1 MILND
6 IILLVAELA
15 MSVGLF
21 ILAEIAVKNIS
32 PKWRICYAVPLTFC
46 IIMLTIDGFEKYML
60 GVYIG
65 SVLMLT
71 GFFSEKAKLRK
82 LASAVAALGVI
93 VCVPLCTTA
102 RDYRAAD
109 YAKDFEKG
117 FRIMKEHYI
126 LAEYKEIDWDGL
138 YDEYLPR
145 FKQATAENDAV
156 LNQIVWME
164 FCAEFRDG
172 HVGYMS
178 NDDSLFDKAR
188 DALAGNDYGLSMMTL
203 SDGRTAAVNVDETL
217 FDKGIHNGTIIISWD
232 GEKPEALAE
241 SSRIFN
247 ASQFADNENRDF
259 YRAVCAAGVGGDSVT
274 VRFIDDSGAEKTAV
288 LQKLGN
294 YSARLKKTLET
305 INLGLDAGHMT
316 WTELDEKTVC
326 LRIKMMAYDG
336 RSSQNEDYTHMKNTI
351 ENKIIE
357 YNERGF
363 ENLIIDLRGNGGGSG
378 IMVRTLAEIFAP
390 EGEHYYCTDGKW
402 DEKKKCYAVDENG
415 SFIPDIDNM
424 YKGENK
430 WSGKPIVILVNSD
443 SASAADHFV
452 KVMHGFENV
461 TAMGFTKPNGSAQG
475 VGSVVLENG
484 ALSFSSSLILDKDG
498 SVFIDA
504 GADGISANDIDIK
517 VTFDD
522 NAVHTLFDEGG
533 DYIMQ
538 KALEYLYR

>member
-21 ILAEIAVKNIS
+21 ILAIIAVKNIS
-32 PKWRICYAVPLTFC
+32 PKWRICYAVPSIFC
-46 IIMLTIDGFEKYML
+46 IIMLALDGFEKYML
-60 GVYIG
+60 GAYIG

-126 LAEYKEIDWDGL
+126 LAEHKGIDWDGL

-164 FCAEFRDG
+164 FCSEFKDG

-203 SDGRTAAVNVDETL
+203 SDGRTAAVNVDEIL
-217 FDKGIHNGTIIISWD
+217 LDKGIHNGTVIISWD

-259 YRAVCAAGVGGDSVT
+259 YRAVCAAGVGGDSVN
-274 VRFIDDSGAEKTAV
+274 VRFIDDNGTEKTAV
-288 LQKLGN
+288 LERLGN

-305 INLGLDAGHMT
+305 INQGLDAGHMT
-316 WTELDEKTVC
+316 WTEIDEKTVC

-336 RSSQNEDYTHMKNTI
+336 HSAQNEDYTEMKNAI
-351 ENKIIE
+351 ENKLFE

-424 YKGENK
+424 YTGENK

-452 KVMHGFENV
+452 KVMRGFDNV
-461 TAMGFTKPNGSAQG
+461 TTMGFTKSNGSAQG
-475 VGSVVLENG
+475 VGTVALENG
-484 ALSFSSSLILDKDG
+484 ALSFSSSLILDRDG

-522 NAVHTLFDEGG
+522 NAVHTLFDEGS

>member
-1 MILND
+1 MIRND

-15 MSVGLF
+15 MSVALF
-21 ILAEIAVKNIS
+21 VIAKIAVKNIS
-32 PKWRICYAVPLTFC
+32 PKWRICYAVPLIFC
-46 IIMLTIDGFEKYML
+46 LIMLAMDGFEKYML
-60 GVYIG
+60 GAYIG
-65 SVLMLT
+65 SALMLT
-71 GFFSEKAKLRK
+71 GFFSENTKLRK

-102 RDYRAAD
+102 KDYRAAD
-109 YAKDFEKG
+109 YTKDFEKG
-117 FRIMKEHYI
+117 FRIMREHYI
-126 LAEYKEIDWDGL
+126 LSEHKGIDWDGL

-164 FCAEFRDG
+164 FCAEFKDG

-203 SDGRTAAVNVDETL
+203 SDGRTAAVNVDEAL

-294 YSARLKKTLET
+294 YSARLEKTLET
-305 INLGLDAGHMT
+305 INQGLDAGHMT
-316 WTELDEKTVC
+316 WTEIDEKTVC

-336 RSSQNEDYTHMKNTI
+336 RSAENEDYTEMKNAI
-351 ENKIIE
+351 ENSLFE

-363 ENLIIDLRGNGGGSG
+363 ENLIIDLRRNGGGSG

-452 KVMHGFENV
+452 KVMRGFENV

-484 ALSFSSSLILDKDG
+484 ALSFSSSLILDNDG

-517 VTFDD
+517 VTFDG